1 MISNKYLFKFVFEH
15 ILFKNNMKLY
25 VGNLHYQ
32 TSEKEIKEYFE
43 SIGEVNNT
51 KIIIDRDTSKSKG
64 FGFVEMSNHEDAKKA
79 IEKLNGTEFMG
90 RNIIVS
96 EAKPRSNR

>member
-1 MISNKYLFKFVFEH
+1 
-15 ILFKNNMKLY
+15 MKLY

-32 TSEKEIKEYFE
+32 TSEQEIKKYFE

-51 KIIIDRDTSKSKG
+51 KIIFDRDTSKSKG
-64 FGFVEMSNHEDAKKA
+64 FGFVEMSNQEDARKA

-96 EAKPRSNR
+96 EAKQRYQKDN